1 MDAKITKK
9 RLNILLSYDWIK
21 IILVAVAM
29 IVLWSLV
36 FTMTATRVTNAQNFT
51 IFNYTGTSAN
61 SRFNSYSVGEG
72 DALFAA
78 NVENPDAEYADTE
91 GNAFHPTYLQQFLYG
106 YYNIAAEMDV
116 YLEEMEEYLNGY
128 YGGDYAKGEA
138 DKQKIETDFRTRIKQ
153 TKDKRFKKESE
164 IREGIAKELARIEG
178 YRQAFIDFN
187 GYLESGVVELQET
200 TLYLQN
206 SATGEKLEKTGKFS
220 INLCPDERMEDLK
233 NDVYYYKTVKDEE
246 TEEEKKVPTAEN
258 VNLVLFDF
266 GDAASDY
273 NRWEGLSFVNYLI
286 QTNLKTGE

>member
-1 MDAKITKK
+1 MQHGFALF
-9 RLNILLSYDWIK
+9 RR
-21 IILVAVAM
+21 
-29 IVLWSLV
+29 SLEELDLGV
-36 FTMTATRVTNAQNFT
+36 
-51 IFNYTGTSAN
+51 TGTVL
-61 SRFNSYSVGEG
+61 R
-72 DALFAA
+72 
-78 NVENPDAEYADTE
+78 
-91 GNAFHPTYLQQFLYG
+91 
-106 YYNIAAEMDV
+106 
-116 YLEEMEEYLNGY
+116 
-128 YGGDYAKGEA
+128 AKGIVPSE
-138 DKQKIETDFRTRIKQ
+138 DGGWLHFDYVPG
-153 TKDKRFKKESE
+153 ESE

>member
-1 MDAKITKK
+1 
-9 RLNILLSYDWIK
+9 
-21 IILVAVAM
+21 
-29 IVLWSLV
+29 
-36 FTMTATRVTNAQNFT
+36 
-51 IFNYTGTSAN
+51 
-61 SRFNSYSVGEG
+61 
-72 DALFAA
+72 
-78 NVENPDAEYADTE
+78 
-91 GNAFHPTYLQQFLYG
+91 
-106 YYNIAAEMDV
+106 MDV

-233 NDVYYYKTVKDEE
+233 TTYIIIRRSKTKRRR
-246 TEEEKKVPTAEN
+246 KKRRFPRRKTST
-258 VNLVLFDF
+258 LFYSISAMRPRITTVGRDF
-266 GDAASDY
+266 PSSII
-273 NRWEGLSFVNYLI
+273 SFKRI
-286 QTNLKTGE
+286 

>member
-1 MDAKITKK
+1 
-9 RLNILLSYDWIK
+9 
-21 IILVAVAM
+21 
-29 IVLWSLV
+29 
-36 FTMTATRVTNAQNFT
+36 
-51 IFNYTGTSAN
+51 
-61 SRFNSYSVGEG
+61 
-72 DALFAA
+72 
-78 NVENPDAEYADTE
+78 
-91 GNAFHPTYLQQFLYG
+91 
-106 YYNIAAEMDV
+106 MDV